1 MPVLYQPLAICGFG
15 GMYTAYSSRRA
26 ALDIHQIQ
34 RSAEILPRPQQR
46 TASDA
51 VTRAVRF
58 LLGARNRDGWW
69 RDFDTLAGSS
79 DEWVSAY
86 VACALARSS
95 IRSGVSAAEDI
106 WSRIV
111 RRRWW
116 SSAWGFNS
124 KVPPDSDTT
133 LWIVTL
139 GQILGHMNSL
149 RIRRA
154 IRWLER
160 QIQSDGGVATYGAAL
175 PIRIYTRLSAQ
186 VSFEG
191 WCSSH
196 VCVSALAAS
205 TDIPARRR
213 ILQYVRR
220 HQQDDG
226 SWPSYWWCD
235 SEYSTALAV
244 TALHALQDAGDA
256 TRIERAVKWA
266 IERQSSSARRS
277 PFASAYRLQILAAS
291 GSRAEAEARDCIES
305 LLELQNSDG
314 SWPASSRLRIPPPG
328 VVDPDKYSPWSE
340 TARGGGA
347 IIVDRGRKFT
357 TATVLSAL
365 AIAMRTYDA

>member
-1 MPVLYQPLAICGFG
+1 MD
-15 GMYTAYSSRRA
+15 T
-26 ALDIHQIQ
+26 HQIQ
-34 RSAEILPRPQQR
+34 RFAETLPRPQQR
-46 TASDA
+46 NASDA
-51 VTRAVRF
+51 VTRAVNF
-58 LLGARNRDGWW
+58 LLGARDRDGWW

-95 IRSGVSAAEDI
+95 LASGARAAEDM
-106 WSRIV
+106 WSRIM

-116 SSAWGFNS
+116 SPGWGFNR

-133 LWIVTL
+133 LWVITL
-139 GQILGHMNSL
+139 GQILGRANSL
-149 RIRRA
+149 RTRRA
-154 IRWLER
+154 IHWLEQ
-160 QIQSDGGVATYGAAL
+160 QIQSNGGVATYGAAL
-175 PIRIYTRLSAQ
+175 PIRIYTRLSPE

-213 ILQYVRR
+213 ILEYVRE

-244 TALHALQDAGDA
+244 TALYRSRDSGDA
-256 TRIERAVKWA
+256 TRIERAVTWA
-266 IERQSSSARRS
+266 IERQSSAVQDS
-277 PFASAYRLQILAAS
+277 PFASAYRLQILSAPGFHAEGAAR
-291 GSRAEAEARDCIES
+291 GCITT

-328 VVDPDKYSPWSE
+328 VVHPDGYSSWCE
-340 TARGGGA
+340 TARGGGG
-347 IIVDRGRKFT
+347 IILDRGRNFT

-365 AIAMRTYDA
+365 VIALRAYDE